1 MRRNHMGIGR
11 TSKIVAGIIF
21 IVAAVGVATP
31 VLLVPLGLAVWVFG
45 EVL

>member
-1 MRRNHMGIGR
+1 MPIGR
-11 TSKIVAGIIF
+11 MTKIVAGILF
-21 IVAAVGVATP
+21 LVAALGVAAP